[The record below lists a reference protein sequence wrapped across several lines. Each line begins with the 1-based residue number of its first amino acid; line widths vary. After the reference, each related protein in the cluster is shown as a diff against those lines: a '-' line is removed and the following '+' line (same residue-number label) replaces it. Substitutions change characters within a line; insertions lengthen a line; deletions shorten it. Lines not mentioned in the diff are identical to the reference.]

1 MVSGQWSVVK
11 KNGFTLVELLVYT
24 AILSMVLVL
33 AVTFVMS
40 VLEATVKSTAKEEVQ
55 ANAAAI
61 IQLFD
66 TTVRHSQ
73 SVYDRTSDFIGD
85 PGQLSLL
92 SVRDLPP
99 EESESYV
106 DIYADDGK
114 FCVKRE
120 FYGVSCASSSKT
132 ELTSLTFRE
141 ITQAGGAESVQ
152 MIFTIRYKS
161 PKSEYYF
168 TETYQVSARVRP
180 Y

>member
-1 MVSGQWSVVK
+1 MR
-11 KNGFTLVELLVYT
+11 GFTLVELLVYT
-24 AILSMVLVL
+24 ATFSLVLVL
-33 AVTFVMS
+33 AVIFVMG
-40 VLEATVKSTAKEEVQ
+40 VLEATAKSNAKEEVQ

-85 PGQLSLL
+85 PGQLSLV
-92 SVRDLPP
+92 SIRDLLPQ
-99 EESESYV
+99 ETESYV
-106 DIYADDGK
+106 DIYSDEGK

-120 FYGVSCASSSKT
+120 LYGVLCASSSKT

-161 PKSEYYF
+161 PKQEYYF
-168 TETYQVSARVRP
+168 METYQVSARVRP